1 MGFKLGSVDGRS
13 ALVKENNYYDLETI
27 SNGKISSEGLEAIK
41 SEDMLSDLYSKL
53 DDFEP
58 TGNNRTTWC

>member
-27 SNGKISSEGLEAIK
+27 SNGKIS
-41 SEDMLSDLYSKL
+41 
-53 DDFEP
+53 
-58 TGNNRTTWC
+58 